1 MSIAAMLAW
10 VSHVDSPENLQPKL
24 TTSQGLFR
32 LNLMFTFLVVILML
46 LFSFLGVCEGVC

>member
-10 VSHVDSPENLQPKL
+10 VSHVDSPKNLQPKL
-24 TTSQGLFR
+24 TTSQGLFQ
-32 LNLMFTFLVVILML
+32 LSLIFTFLVVILMF